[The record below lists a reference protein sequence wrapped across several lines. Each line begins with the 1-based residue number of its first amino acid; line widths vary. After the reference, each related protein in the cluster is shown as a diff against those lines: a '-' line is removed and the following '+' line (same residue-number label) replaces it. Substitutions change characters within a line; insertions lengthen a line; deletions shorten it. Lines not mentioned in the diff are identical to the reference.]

1 MIENLDD
8 RNYNIAAA
16 LVNICPGTSWVVENN
31 TYEGIKWYSD
41 LNLKPSKQVVEA
53 EVNRLKAAWENS
65 EYQRL
70 RQIEYPP
77 ITDYLDG
84 VVKGDQQQIADYIT
98 ACQAVKA
105 KYPKPE

>member
-1 MIENLDD
+1 MNNLED

-41 LNLKPSKQVVEA
+41 LNLKPSKEIVEA

-70 RQIEYPP
+70 RQPEYPP

-84 VVKGDQQQIADYIT
+84 VVKGDQQQIADYIA
-98 ACQAVKA
+98 ACQAVKT